1 MIAAPGDDLKY
12 IHRAVELALA
22 AECDGNLPIG
32 AVIVL
37 DNTVIAE
44 SGNRTFVPHFHPGRH
59 AETSALA
66 LIEEHLWARR
76 SEMTCYSTLEPCLMC
91 TGALV
96 LHQVGRVVFGARDVQ
111 GGAAC
116 VLAHL
121 PPYYRPPEWVGPVLP
136 EVCDPLYERTRV
148 RFEHV
153 HRLEI

>member
-1 MIAAPGDDLKY
+1 MSADTFF

-22 AECDGNLPIG
+22 AEREGNLPIG

-37 DNTVIAE
+37 DDKVIAE

-66 LIEEHLWARR
+66 LIDEGLWSRR
-76 SEMTCYSTLEPCLMC
+76 AEMTCYSTLEPCLMC

-96 LHQVGRVVFGARDVQ
+96 LHQVGRVVFGARDVK
-111 GGAAC
+111 GGAAS

-121 PPYYRPPEWVGPVLP
+121 PPYYRVPEWIGPALP
-136 EVCDPLYERTRV
+136 ELCDPLYARTRE
-148 RFEHV
+148 RFECV
-153 HRLEI
+153 HRLEV